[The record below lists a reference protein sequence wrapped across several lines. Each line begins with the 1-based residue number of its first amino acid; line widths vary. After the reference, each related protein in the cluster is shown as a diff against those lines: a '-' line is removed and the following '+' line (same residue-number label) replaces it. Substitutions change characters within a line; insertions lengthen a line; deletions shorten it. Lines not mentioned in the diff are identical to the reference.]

1 MTTFERCVDFVLK
14 QEGGYVNDP
23 QDSGGE
29 TKFGISKKAF
39 PHLDI
44 AHLTVEQAREIY
56 RKNYWEPIRGDELPP
71 SVALMV
77 FDLAVNAGVH
87 RSICLLQRACCVEED
102 GILGPVTMEAAQTIE
117 PMALGAVRVEFYRSL
132 PKYPIFGHGW
142 IRRTNEAVIA
152 ARGLRLVSA

>member
-1 MTTFERCVDFVLK
+1 VTTFERCVDFVLK

-44 AHLTVEQAREIY
+44 AHLTIEQAREIY
-56 RKNYWEPIRGDELPP
+56 RRHYWDTVRGDELPP
-71 SVALMV
+71 GVALMV

-87 RSICLLQRACCVEED
+87 RSVCLLQRACGVEED
-102 GILGPVTMEAAQTIE
+102 GILGPVTMQAAQAVD
-117 PMALGAVRVEFYRSL
+117 PMALCAVRVEFYRSL

-142 IRRTNEAVIA
+142 IRRSNDSVIA
-152 ARGLRLVSA
+152 ARALQLVSA